1 MKLEIATEPLAKT
14 LIAIATVISIALITI
29 HSTDRA
35 SAITAVITVAIVGVL
50 TNKKEIPFQI
60 KRGRSGSRGNNA
72 VNRNRAPHNNYQ
84 NRQPVVHEPHQDI
97 A

>member
-14 LIAIATVISIALITI
+14 LIAIATVVSIALITI

-84 NRQPVVHEPHQDI
+84 NRQPVIHDPHPDI

>member
-14 LIAIATVISIALITI
+14 LIAIATVVSIALITI

-35 SAITAVITVAIVGVL
+35 SAITAVITVSIVGVL

-72 VNRNRAPHNNYQ
+72 ANRNRAPHNNYQ
-84 NRQPVVHEPHQDI
+84 NRQPVIHDPHPDI